1 MKLSFNQTLR
11 QSSLEKDLQFC
22 EKHGY
27 DAIELRLNFI
37 KDYLEE
43 HSIDDL
49 AAYFQKHHLKPLALN
64 SLEFVT
70 FCNEKEY
77 SQIKE
82 DLTFLCEVGN
92 KIGCDTIV
100 VVPSFNVGDYTIE
113 EIKNESVRVLNDLAD
128 YAEQANM
135 RLAFEFVGH
144 PDCCV
149 NTFDQCDAIIKE
161 VNRASVGMVLDIF
174 HFHSLGSNIEDLKN
188 FDPNKI
194 FVIHIDD
201 ADDFPRGYLKE
212 NIHRLFPGDGAIDLD
227 QILNT
232 LKDIGYDGAVSV
244 ELFRDEYYEWDVEE
258 FIKVSREKTA
268 KVVGKHYNIPSAKFS
283 LNQ

>member
-11 QSSLEKDLQFC
+11 QSSLENDLQLC

-27 DAIELRLNFI
+27 DAIELRLSFI
-37 KDYLEE
+37 KDYLQD
-43 HSIDDL
+43 HSIDEL
-49 AAYFQKHHLKPLALN
+49 ATYFQRHHIKPLALN

-70 FCNEKEY
+70 FCNEKDY
-77 SQIKE
+77 SQIRE
-82 DLTFLCEVGN
+82 DLAFLCEVGN

-100 VVPSFNVGDYTIE
+100 VVPSFNIGDYTME
-113 EIKNESVRVLNDLAD
+113 EIKKESVRVLNDLAD
-128 YAEQANM
+128 YAEQENM

-149 NTFDQCDAIIKE
+149 NTFDQCEDIINE
-161 VNRASVGMVLDIF
+161 VNRESVGMVLDIF
-174 HFHSLGSNIEDLKN
+174 HFHSLGSNIEDLRN

-212 NIHRLFPGDGAIDLD
+212 NIHRLFPGDGAINLDL
-227 QILNT
+227 ILST
-232 LKDIGYDGAVSV
+232 LKEIGYNGAVSV
-244 ELFRDEYYEWDVEE
+244 ELFRDEYYTWDPEK
-258 FIKVSREKTA
+258 FIRVSREKTA
-268 KVVGKHYNIPSAKFS
+268 EVVGKHFTVAT
-283 LNQ
+283 QA